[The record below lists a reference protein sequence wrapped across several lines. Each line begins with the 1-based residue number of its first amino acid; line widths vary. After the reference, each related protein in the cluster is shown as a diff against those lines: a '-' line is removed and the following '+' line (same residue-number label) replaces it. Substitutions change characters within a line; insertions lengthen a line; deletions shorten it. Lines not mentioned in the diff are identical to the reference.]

1 MKSVKELRKKVA
13 TRTRKKTP
21 VYSTSEARANF
32 AEALETAQVES
43 AVIGFDRYGRT
54 VAALVPVEAVYMLAG
69 MEHLVSPAQR
79 EQVIAGAR
87 AFVADVPTRLTART
101 EDAPP
106 KPARAKAAPKKAA
119 PKKAAPKAPA
129 KKKKKPAKAAA
140 AKRPAKTKRDGG
152 R

>member
-79 EQVIAGAR
+79 EQVIEGAR
-87 AFVADVPTRLTART
+87 AFVAEVPTRLSART
-101 EDAPP
+101 EEAP
-106 KPARAKAAPKKAA
+106 KPARAKAASKKPAAKKAA
-119 PKKAAPKAPA
+119 PKA